1 MRPLLLGLSLIVQPR
16 QYTGQGCRMLAY
28 SPRTAPFV
36 PEVSSTPTTQ
46 LMEENEPLPILPPAL
61 TAVSAQLRC
70 PASSARPTALA
81 TPSVHSPHSLTG
93 LSRESLPQADL
104 WSSFG
109 DTVDHLS
116 ASDCENLYACLHVLL
131 ASVSLAVR
139 AIALEAHA
147 LKQRGGVI
155 PLDSSP
161 ALECLAVVAA
171 VTTARD
177 FLLLRLDAATVGAAL
192 LSEVIN
198 DRTPTW
204 PATPMSDSFRMDV
217 ESILDQMRRMR
228 ALQACVPDL
237 KDDFSALQVRG
248 VLVAAIATPGP
259 GGSAEQSGG
268 TADPRALLV
277 LLGSALTRLRAA
289 SLRSVAEQQ
298 ALAIE
303 AIQLYAPLAHAVGFG
318 AAFSELETLAYRKL
332 YPDSMRKLQSWY
344 QQVWPDGDSVV
355 RHLREALEAQLLE
368 APSLTGLL
376 QSVEVTSRI
385 KTVPSTFRKLLR
397 STPGEKSIDT
407 VRDIMG
413 LRVVLTPSPT
423 AVEMLQNLLGRT
435 VTAEEMEVLLCHAS
449 HRQIIRLWREE
460 PGRFKVRLR
469 SNPTLHALAS
479 ESSTPLPSRLPG
491 RTSSRSPSR
500 MDIRAS
506 TPMCGSMMVAS
517 SKSRFARG
525 ACMLA
530 PSRALPPMR
539 RTEPSS

>member
-1 MRPLLLGLSLIVQPR
+1 M
-16 QYTGQGCRMLAY
+16 
-28 SPRTAPFV
+28 
-36 PEVSSTPTTQ
+36 
-46 LMEENEPLPILPPAL
+46 
-61 TAVSAQLRC
+61 
-70 PASSARPTALA
+70 
-81 TPSVHSPHSLTG
+81 HSPHSLTG

-109 DTVDHLS
+109 DAVDHLS

-204 PATPMSDSFRMDV
+204 PATPMSDSFRMEV
-217 ESILDQMRRMR
+217 EALLDQMRRMR

-248 VLVAAIATPGP
+248 ALVAAVAAPGP
-259 GGSAEQSGG
+259 GGSAERAGGTAERAGGTTERAGG

-289 SLRSVAEQQ
+289 SLRSVTEQQ

-332 YPDSMRKLQSWY
+332 FPESMLKLHSWY
-344 QQVWPDGDSVV
+344 QQVWPDGESVV

-469 SNPTLHALAS
+469 SNPTLHELAS
-479 ESSTPLPSRLPG
+479 VSSTPFPSRLPG
-491 RTSSRSPSR
+491 RTSSRSLSQ

-506 TPMCGSMMVAS
+506 TPMCCSMMGAS
-517 SKSRFARG
+517 SKSRSARG
-525 ACMLA
+525 ACMIS
-530 PSRALPPMR
+530 PSRALPHMR